1 MAEIRNVESYAQIKD
16 RLREIT
22 KLVADDELPLEE
34 ALDLYEEA
42 VSLGSQVSS
51 LIRSDIDAKLLAL
64 ESDSE
69 ENASED
75 EDADGP
81 ADGEEE

>member
-1 MAEIRNVESYAQIKD
+1 MAELRNIESYAQIKE
-16 RLREIT
+16 RLKEIAQA
-22 KLVADDELPLEE
+22 VENDELPLEE

-64 ESDSE
+64 EPEIIGSEEEAADGGDSE
-69 ENASED
+69 TLEAE
-75 EDADGP
+75 
-81 ADGEEE
+81 